1 MVAIGILDEGPQPGS
16 PISWLRKQVRGP
28 DSRRGRHG
36 RGLLI
41 RFGEND
47 SIGKGLLMRPRL
59 RLFVGDDGL
68 AGTDVA
74 DAEIS
79 IELEELTRI
88 LADAI
93 IWDRAWLSDLADE
106 RVKVSADLY
115 EVLMAYSHMRP
126 TAS

>member
-1 MVAIGILDEGPQPGS
+1 
-16 PISWLRKQVRGP
+16 
-28 DSRRGRHG
+28 
-36 RGLLI
+36 
-41 RFGEND
+41 
-47 SIGKGLLMRPRL
+47 MRPRL

-74 DAEIS
+74 DAEVS

-93 IWDRAWLSDLADE
+93 IWDRSWLSDLADE
-106 RVKVSADLY
+106 RVKVSSDLY